1 MAKGR
6 KGGRGKGK
14 GKARRAAGATVNIRV
29 ANEGAMARKKSG
41 GRKKNTGGK
50 GRGRGRKKNPGRR
63 GSRRRNPSTFVG
75 ALGHLL
81 GAGAVALVSGAAVL
95 WAQNKWAQPTTNA
108 STGAST
114 PNNAMLYGIPAA
126 TVGLA
131 ALVAKKAP
139 TVAVGLATGAIAG
152 PFALAAFSKMQS
164 SSTTPTATAAAAAHG
179 LSAVQLGELG
189 WVEPMSAVQLGS
201 QAAYAGY

>member
-41 GRKKNTGGK
+41 GRKKGSGK
-50 GRGRGRKKNPGRR
+50 RRNPRRKNPGRR
-63 GSRRRNPSTFVG
+63 HTRRRNPSTFVG
-75 ALGHLL
+75 ALGQLL
-81 GAGAVALVSGAAVL
+81 GAGAVALVAGAGVL
-95 WAQNKWAQPTTNA
+95 YAQNKWAQPTTNA
-108 STGAST
+108 STGVST
-114 PNNAMLYGIPAA
+114 PNNTMLYGIPAVA
-126 TVGLA
+126 VVGA
-131 ALVAKKAP
+131 ALLAKKAP
-139 TVAVGLATGAIAG
+139 TIAVGLATGAIAG
-152 PFALAAFSKMQS
+152 PFALAAFSKMS
-164 SSTTPTATAAAAAHG
+164 SASTTTPTSTAAAAAHG

-201 QAAYAGY
+201 QAAYAGQY